1 MLQGW
6 SFGQCG
12 QVFKNIK
19 MRKTQKKK
27 KKLTKGTCH
36 CPFLRADY
44 SLPVSSCPPRG
55 LFYFSCNDV
64 ISLDFRLFIQN
75 SIIVKEVKNF

>member
-19 MRKTQKKK
+19 MRKTFNYNISYGF
-27 KKLTKGTCH
+27 TTFSRDH
-36 CPFLRADY
+36 DNV
-44 SLPVSSCPPRG
+44 SL
-55 LFYFSCNDV
+55 FSAAG
-64 ISLDFRLFIQN
+64 R
-75 SIIVKEVKNF
+75 KNEEDRR

>member
-19 MRKTQKKK
+19 MRKTFNYNMSSYGF
-27 KKLTKGTCH
+27 TTFSREH
-36 CPFLRADY
+36 DNV
-44 SLPVSSCPPRG
+44 SL
-55 LFYFSCNDV
+55 FSAAG
-64 ISLDFRLFIQN
+64 R
-75 SIIVKEVKNF
+75 KNEEDRR